1 MNTKAMYAV
10 REHIY
15 DAIKKNEMN
24 GDSFIP
30 VQDLISKCCSM
41 EKSITWETFAL
52 GIEKMVEEKEIC
64 IENSNIYSAK
74 TYQYEIAAALSL
86 RDILERNVNTGKWA
100 FPFPDYYLSALC
112 EEQTDAVRTALSH
125 KLSLITGGAGT
136 GKTTLIKA
144 IIGCWG
150 RESST
155 VLCAPTGKAARN
167 LTEKTGFRARTVH
180 SALGLR
186 PDEDFLTPVKWSDVS
201 LIVVDEASML
211 TLEMMAGIL
220 QRARKNCCIVL
231 IGDPNQ
237 LQSVG
242 CGNVM
247 NDLLLLG
254 IPHVH
259 LELNHRQDE
268 GAAALLE
275 NITNFSKLS
284 KLRNMNSDE
293 SLQINLLEKEDAYD
307 SLVQEASRAYY
318 NGENIQVITPFKE
331 KTKFSAKSLNA
342 GIKAMVNPYRVGE
355 RVLRI
360 CGMDFHDGDRVMIT
374 QNSAEHDCTN
384 GDIGTLRLPD
394 KSSEVEFYIEL
405 ADGRRPQGGR
415 NETPIELIH
424 AYALT
429 VHKSQGS
436 EYDRVLMPVTEE
448 FACMMNRNLVYT
460 AISRARKQVVFYGSD
475 APLGEAMGKPMR
487 RRLSNLPQRVKAYA
501 EAAEPEV
508 V

>member
-1 MNTKAMYAV
+1 MKKTERNIV
-10 REHIY
+10 EDVIY
-15 DAIKKNEMN
+15 KAIKKNEMN

-30 VQDLISKCCSM
+30 MQDLISKCCSM

-64 IENSNIYSAK
+64 IENSNVYSAK
-74 TYQYEIAAALSL
+74 IYQYEIAAALSL
-86 RDILERNVNTGKWA
+86 RYILERNVNTAKWA

-150 RESST
+150 RASST

-167 LTEKTGFRARTVH
+167 LTDKTGFRARTVH
-180 SALGLR
+180 SALGFR
-186 PDEDFLTPVKWSDVS
+186 PDEDFLTPVKWSDIS

-211 TLEMMAGIL
+211 TLEMLTGIL

-259 LELNHRQDE
+259 LDLNHRQDE

-284 KLRNMNSDE
+284 KLRDVNGDE
-293 SLQINLLEKEDAYD
+293 SLRINLCEKEDAYD
-307 SLVQEASRAYY
+307 ALVQEASRAYY

-331 KTKFSAKSLNA
+331 KTKFSAKSLND

-360 CGMDFHDGDRVMIT
+360 CGMNFHDGDRVMIT

-384 GDIGTLRLPD
+384 GDIGILRLPD
-394 KSSEVEFYIEL
+394 KSSEVDFYIEL
-405 ADGRRPQGGR
+405 ADGRCPQWGR
-415 NETPIELIH
+415 NEAPIELTH

-475 APLGEAMGKPMR
+475 VPLDEAMGKPMR
-487 RRLSNLPQRVKAYA
+487 RRLSNLPRRVKAYA